1 MLLGSKPS
9 DGAQLADGAE
19 ARTRGNDSEY
29 DAGWQRRCSAGTARG
44 RALADEHGSEQ
55 RRNDGD
61 RVMVDGVGGAALRM
75 RSRDASS
82 SMSQD
87 IWRDPPYVHGAEHS
101 RCSKWAIGSQRRDW
115 GLPGRIRQGQGQN
128 SKDGDELR
136 AMVRRYASAFVR
148 SGCNRQRG
156 DFDDEGLTGAR
167 VSRYRKR
174 MAQSFLVFDFGTNE
188 ELAQQ
193 ARHKVDGWKQGF
205 RLDKKLLLKFDR
217 AETGQTAETPD
228 TPETEDTEE
237 EPTSKKSVKKSG
249 KAAKNA
255 KAAHAK
261 DKEAQ
266 EKIQLI
272 IRLDFSDHERLSH
285 QRWLD
290 RIPTEAP
297 FKDAQAKIIRHNDAE
312 FAGMA
317 ERFDSLP

>member
-1 MLLGSKPS
+1 
-9 DGAQLADGAE
+9 
-19 ARTRGNDSEY
+19 
-29 DAGWQRRCSAGTARG
+29 
-44 RALADEHGSEQ
+44 
-55 RRNDGD
+55 
-61 RVMVDGVGGAALRM
+61 
-75 RSRDASS
+75 
-82 SMSQD
+82 
-87 IWRDPPYVHGAEHS
+87 
-101 RCSKWAIGSQRRDW
+101 
-115 GLPGRIRQGQGQN
+115 
-128 SKDGDELR
+128 
-136 AMVRRYASAFVR
+136 
-148 SGCNRQRG
+148 
-156 DFDDEGLTGAR
+156 
-167 VSRYRKR
+167 

-217 AETGQTAETPD
+217 AETAGTPD
-228 TPETEDTEE
+228 TPDSQDTEE
-237 EPTSKKSVKKSG
+237 EPTPKKGAKKSG
-249 KAAKNA
+249 KAAKSA
-255 KAAHAK
+255 KAANAK

>member
-1 MLLGSKPS
+1 
-9 DGAQLADGAE
+9 
-19 ARTRGNDSEY
+19 
-29 DAGWQRRCSAGTARG
+29 
-44 RALADEHGSEQ
+44 
-55 RRNDGD
+55 
-61 RVMVDGVGGAALRM
+61 
-75 RSRDASS
+75 
-82 SMSQD
+82 
-87 IWRDPPYVHGAEHS
+87 
-101 RCSKWAIGSQRRDW
+101 
-115 GLPGRIRQGQGQN
+115 
-128 SKDGDELR
+128 
-136 AMVRRYASAFVR
+136 
-148 SGCNRQRG
+148 
-156 DFDDEGLTGAR
+156 
-167 VSRYRKR
+167 

-217 AETGQTAETPD
+217 AETAETPD
-228 TPETEDTEE
+228 AADTADTEE
-237 EPTSKKSVKKSG
+237 EPIPQKGAKKSAKGAKS
-249 KAAKNA
+249 
-255 KAAHAK
+255 AHTK

-312 FAGMA
+312 FAGTA